1 MIFFRKIVGK
11 SMLPTLQPGQI
22 VVCLNQLHYKIGD
35 IVVVRRDD
43 REVIKRIKNIR
54 FGKYWLVGDNELHS
68 SDSRSFGAVD
78 KSDILGVMKYTL
90 AQTTPAPKLRDKRGA
105 IFGIG
110 LAIAMIALAVLHLFR
125 IDTFV
130 PELTLVIGDR
140 TQAMWLASLLVI
152 MEVFAIPFLL
162 RMPLS
167 KLARYFSGAFVV
179 AVPLFWT
186 LVAIWMYGST
196 YSTAQLGEFVSLP
209 SSSILIIINLLWTVF
224 AYYTVWALGYD
235 NRPGQNK
242 SFAGKWLSKITREKS
257 T

>member
-1 MIFFRKIVGK
+1 
-11 SMLPTLQPGQI
+11 
-22 VVCLNQLHYKIGD
+22 
-35 IVVVRRDD
+35 
-43 REVIKRIKNIR
+43 
-54 FGKYWLVGDNELHS
+54 
-68 SDSRSFGAVD
+68 
-78 KSDILGVMKYTL
+78 
-90 AQTTPAPKLRDKRGA
+90 
-105 IFGIG
+105 
-110 LAIAMIALAVLHLFR
+110 
-125 IDTFV
+125 
-130 PELTLVIGDR
+130 
-140 TQAMWLASLLVI
+140 